1 MHPIKYLDRLK
12 RINELVRANKTGLP
26 KELSQKL
33 GISVSHLHR
42 CINEMKEMGVPIDF
56 CRHSNT
62 YYYSKEFDLRV
73 SYSIKLVSE
82 EECRQISGGFSIKK
96 SSLLFYESGQ

>member
-1 MHPIKYLDRLK
+1 MYSIKYLDRLK
-12 RINELVRANKTGLP
+12 RINELVKAKKTGSP
-26 KELSQKL
+26 KELAQKL

-42 CINEMKEMGVPIDF
+42 CINEMKEMGVPVDF
-56 CRHSNT
+56 CRYSNS
-62 YYYSKEFDLRV
+62 YYYNKEFDLRV
-73 SYSIKLVSE
+73 TYSIKLVSE